1 MTTTTKDLAK
11 YVADYALKNYESGW
25 DYIVECWELNEIEE
39 ALIENNA
46 TSEKAALA
54 VFEPLVEIFEER
66 RADGTSYM
74 EGGY

>member
-1 MTTTTKDLAK
+1 MTTTTKDLAE

-54 VFEPLVEIFEER
+54 VFKPIVGIFEER
-66 RADGTSYM
+66 RVDAKSY
-74 EGGY
+74 